1 MFIELD
7 NLVEGLVHISEMDD
21 FYHYDETTLTLTG
34 EKTHKVYRIGD
45 RIKVR
50 VVKAS
55 REDKTIDFEIV
66 GAEKKEEKKEQ
77 KKEHFFDKFKGKHK
91 FHKKRLTK

>member
-1 MFIELD
+1 
-7 NLVEGLVHISEMDD
+7 MDD